1 MARGMTP
8 SPGSPRGNGIDPLD
22 LSIPSR
28 RGSRRRDRRGRGLR
42 GPLMPPGMPAT
53 QTRGEKF
60 DDEVLACVEMLE
72 RAWASELR
80 KVEFAVEDIPPSEPA
95 PWERGVALGRY
106 FAADP
111 VAGLG
116 HRSVLYRRAIEARTD
131 GPDQLREMIRDVVVE
146 QVASLLGRP
155 PEEIDPGYRP

>member
-1 MARGMTP
+1 
-8 SPGSPRGNGIDPLD
+8 
-22 LSIPSR
+22 
-28 RGSRRRDRRGRGLR
+28 
-42 GPLMPPGMPAT
+42 MPPGMPAT

-111 VAGLG
+111 VAVAME
-116 HRSVLYRRAIEARTD
+116 RTVRESFSVAIVHGMIFSLIVLIVGFVLMLMVPGA
-131 GPDQLREMIRDVVVE
+131 PLRE
-146 QVASLLGRP
+146 RP
-155 PEEIDPGYRP
+155 TGPPAEAAAEAAE

>member
-1 MARGMTP
+1 
-8 SPGSPRGNGIDPLD
+8 
-22 LSIPSR
+22 
-28 RGSRRRDRRGRGLR
+28 
-42 GPLMPPGMPAT
+42 MPPGMPAT
-53 QTRGEKF
+53 QTRGEKL
-60 DDEVLACVEMLE
+60 LACVEMLE

-116 HRSVLYRRAIEARTD
+116 HRIVLYRRAIEARTD